1 MFNNTTGSNNTA
13 LGFQAGYFL
22 TTGSNNIDI
31 GNLGVAADTNAI
43 RLGRQGIQTAT
54 YIAGISGAPVTGS
67 DVVVNSVGRLGVV
80 LSSARYKR
88 DIRDMGETSAGLK
101 KLRPVTFKYKGD
113 PQNVRQYG
121 LVAEEVNQL
130 YPELVTHGTDG
141 KAETVRY
148 SMLTSM
154 LLNELQKQTTENE
167 RQAHQLEQESEQ
179 LQRQAKQ
186 LSRQAELIKRLA
198 VQESEDKGQREA
210 FEARFAILEQAM
222 QTQNET
228 RNLTAAFNR

>member
-1 MFNNTTGSNNTA
+1 VA
-13 LGFQAGYFL
+13 LLFGL
-22 TTGSNNIDI
+22 
-31 GNLGVAADTNAI
+31 
-43 RLGRQGIQTAT
+43 
-54 YIAGISGAPVTGS
+54 
-67 DVVVNSVGRLGVV
+67 
-80 LSSARYKR
+80 
-88 DIRDMGETSAGLK
+88 TSAGLK

-154 LLNELQKQTTENE
+154 LLNELQKQTKENE

-210 FEARFAILEQAM
+210 FEARFAILEQAT

-228 RNLTAAFNR
+228 RNLTAAFKVANRDSQYSERRILLPGWERARRKALRCWSIGPTSGLLKQLPPDREIDSLSVDRR